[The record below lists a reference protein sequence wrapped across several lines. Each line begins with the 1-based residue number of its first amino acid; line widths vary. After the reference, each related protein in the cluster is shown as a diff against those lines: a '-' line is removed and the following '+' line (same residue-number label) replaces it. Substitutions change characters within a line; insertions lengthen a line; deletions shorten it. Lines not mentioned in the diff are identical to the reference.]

1 MIDKNWIFQK
11 DRLSEEFFNGLK
23 NFLKL
28 SSFHLNDENKI
39 RCPCVSCMNLYYYD
53 LETIERHIFVR
64 GFYTKYVLWEFH
76 GEDITEIHEDEENAE
91 SIVEE
96 DNTLYDSD
104 DEDDD
109 DMIPAL
115 EDLANQ
121 SHRNIMSNKKSRDLP
136 LSRTR
141 SFGPKKTYNNDST
154 STKSPPPVP
163 CSPNE
168 DSTTPSDDE
177 IQELLESKKNT
188 RGPTRGDGVRRSSK
202 NDTSKKIISYRK
214 GELRVYGPN
223 ATIFGNTVGVKVRH
237 HAPLQYSGWAKIPPE
252 DKKAVY
258 ARIMKKSAA
267 GSKNRA
273 KVSFMHSGG
282 TKSFIQYLHEEK
294 SKQSIGDEVQQQ
306 TMKCGEIEM
315 FRKTHYTIENGW
327 INEIAKEKYNK
338 MVELRRDKLI
348 QFEDGLLLVVDEAA
362 IYRQVLGEGK
372 YGWLRGLGP
381 TPGKKISVELS
392 SKHKEI
398 EEERLDKLEKIIEDL
413 RKDQDN
419 NVARIVQENMK
430 IFYESQQGR
439 LLEERSSES
448 PIRIPSMDKQNSFF
462 TQLEPSKEKD
472 QPSSSQ
478 KPTKSSSNLE
488 EVRDSPIKFEIPKD
502 TPKGVKAALLAV
514 RFIKA
519 SHTFSMVI
527 DPEILDN
534 DEYLHISPIDV
545 IHLGTMKR
553 IGAACIVFYIRILHE
568 KLVKANRAQYFRFF
582 HPILALDSCQAQNA
596 MTMADRMEG
605 TEAGQFWLLSVNT
618 GDHWMLAII
627 DVLRETCYWLDSIG
641 LPPPNKIKSLMA
653 MTFDYYNASSNRQ
666 PKKSGITW
674 KSIKWNGKKTYTKQ
688 EIDEIR
694 LEWADQFLEEI
705 TEDGVL

>member
-1 MIDKNWIFQK
+1 M
-11 DRLSEEFFNGLK
+11 EFFNGLK
-23 NFLKL
+23 KFLKL

-96 DNTLYDSD
+96 DNALYDSD

-141 SFGPKKTYNNDST
+141 SFGPKKTHNNDST

-168 DSTTPSDDE
+168 DSTTPSDNE
-177 IQELLESKKNT
+177 IQQLLESKKNT

-327 INEIAKEKYNK
+327 INEIAKEKYNE

-348 QFEDGLLLVVDEAA
+348 QFEDGLLLVVDEAT

-519 SHTFSMVI
+519 SHTFSMVM

-553 IGAACIVFYIRILHE
+553 VGAACIVFYIRILHE

-605 TEAGQFWLLSVNT
+605 IEAGQLWLLSVNT
-618 GDHWMLAII
+618 G
-627 DVLRETCYWLDSIG
+627 
-641 LPPPNKIKSLMA
+641 
-653 MTFDYYNASSNRQ
+653 
-666 PKKSGITW
+666 
-674 KSIKWNGKKTYTKQ
+674 
-688 EIDEIR
+688 
-694 LEWADQFLEEI
+694 
-705 TEDGVL
+705 

>member
-96 DNTLYDSD
+96 DNTLYD
-104 DEDDD
+104 
-109 DMIPAL
+109 
-115 EDLANQ
+115 
-121 SHRNIMSNKKSRDLP
+121 IMSNKKSRDLP

-141 SFGPKKTYNNDST
+141 SFGPKKTHNNDST

-168 DSTTPSDDE
+168 DSTIPSDDE

-258 ARIMKKSAA
+258 ARIMDIFDIDFKKDPYLETICNHYCQERYR
-267 GSKNRA
+267 GYRNKCHSKYKSLIEEGKNPLENRP
-273 KVSFMHSGG
+273 KKLVLTDEDWEWMCKNCFSN
-282 TKSFIQYLHEEK
+282 EEWKK

-327 INEIAKEKYNK
+327 INEIAKEKYNE

-462 TQLEPSKEKD
+462 TQLEP
-472 QPSSSQ
+472 
-478 KPTKSSSNLE
+478 T
-488 EVRDSPIKFEIPKD
+488 
-502 TPKGVKAALLAV
+502 
-514 RFIKA
+514 
-519 SHTFSMVI
+519 
-527 DPEILDN
+527 
-534 DEYLHISPIDV
+534 
-545 IHLGTMKR
+545 
-553 IGAACIVFYIRILHE
+553 
-568 KLVKANRAQYFRFF
+568 
-582 HPILALDSCQAQNA
+582 LDSCQAQNA

-618 GDHWMLAII
+618 G
-627 DVLRETCYWLDSIG
+627 
-641 LPPPNKIKSLMA
+641 
-653 MTFDYYNASSNRQ
+653 TFDYYNASTNRQ

>member
-1 MIDKNWIFQK
+1 MIDKKWIFQEN
-11 DRLSEEFFNGLK
+11 RLSVEYFNGLK

-53 LETIERHIFVR
+53 LETIERHIFVK

-76 GEDITEIHEDEENAE
+76 GEDITGIREDQENAE
-91 SIVEE
+91 SNVEE

-115 EDLANQ
+115 EDLSNQ

-141 SFGPKKTYNNDST
+141 SFGPKKTHNNDST

-258 ARIMKKSAA
+258 ARIMDIFDIDFKKDPYLETICNHYCQERYR
-267 GSKNRA
+267 GYRNKCHSKYKSLIEEGKNPLENRP
-273 KVSFMHSGG
+273 KKLVLTDEDWEWMCKNCFSN
-282 TKSFIQYLHEEK
+282 EEWKK

-306 TMKCGEIEM
+306 TMKCG
-315 FRKTHYTIENGW
+315 W
-327 INEIAKEKYNK
+327 INEIAKEKYNE

-419 NVARIVQENMK
+419 NVARI
-430 IFYESQQGR
+430 
-439 LLEERSSES
+439 
-448 PIRIPSMDKQNSFF
+448 DKQNSFF

-519 SHTFSMVI
+519 SHTFSMVM

-553 IGAACIVFYIRILHE
+553 IGAACIVFYIR
-568 KLVKANRAQYFRFF
+568 
-582 HPILALDSCQAQNA
+582 
-596 MTMADRMEG
+596 
-605 TEAGQFWLLSVNT
+605 
-618 GDHWMLAII
+618 DHWMLAII

>member
-96 DNTLYDSD
+96 DNTLYD
-104 DEDDD
+104 
-109 DMIPAL
+109 
-115 EDLANQ
+115 
-121 SHRNIMSNKKSRDLP
+121 IMSNKKSRDLP

-141 SFGPKKTYNNDST
+141 SFGPKKTHNNDST
-154 STKSPPPVP
+154 STKSPPPLP

-177 IQELLESKKNT
+177 IQELLGSKKNT

-258 ARIMKKSAA
+258 ARIMDIFDIDFKKDPYLETICNHYCQERYR
-267 GSKNRA
+267 GYRNKCHSKYKSLIEEGKNPLENRP
-273 KVSFMHSGG
+273 KKLVLIDEDWEWMCKNCFSN
-282 TKSFIQYLHEEK
+282 EEWKK

-327 INEIAKEKYNK
+327 IKGIAKEKY
-338 MVELRRDKLI
+338 
-348 QFEDGLLLVVDEAA
+348 
-362 IYRQVLGEGK
+362 
-372 YGWLRGLGP
+372 
-381 TPGKKISVELS
+381 ISVELS

-413 RKDQDN
+413 RKNQDN

-462 TQLEPSKEKD
+462 TQLEP
-472 QPSSSQ
+472 
-478 KPTKSSSNLE
+478 T
-488 EVRDSPIKFEIPKD
+488 
-502 TPKGVKAALLAV
+502 
-514 RFIKA
+514 
-519 SHTFSMVI
+519 
-527 DPEILDN
+527 
-534 DEYLHISPIDV
+534 
-545 IHLGTMKR
+545 
-553 IGAACIVFYIRILHE
+553 
-568 KLVKANRAQYFRFF
+568 
-582 HPILALDSCQAQNA
+582 LDSCQAQNA

-605 TEAGQFWLLSVNT
+605 TEAGQFWLLSVN
-618 GDHWMLAII
+618 
-627 DVLRETCYWLDSIG
+627 IG
-641 LPPPNKIKSLMA
+641 
-653 MTFDYYNASSNRQ
+653 TFDYYNASSNRQ

-674 KSIKWNGKKTYTKQ
+674 KSIKK
-688 EIDEIR
+688 
-694 LEWADQFLEEI
+694 LEEAN
-705 TEDGVL
+705 DPLLPPQKRSQ

>member
-1 MIDKNWIFQK
+1 
-11 DRLSEEFFNGLK
+11 
-23 NFLKL
+23 
-28 SSFHLNDENKI
+28 
-39 RCPCVSCMNLYYYD
+39 
-53 LETIERHIFVR
+53 
-64 GFYTKYVLWEFH
+64 
-76 GEDITEIHEDEENAE
+76 
-91 SIVEE
+91 
-96 DNTLYDSD
+96 
-104 DEDDD
+104 
-109 DMIPAL
+109 
-115 EDLANQ
+115 
-121 SHRNIMSNKKSRDLP
+121 MSNKKSRDLP

-141 SFGPKKTYNNDST
+141 SFGPKKTHNNDST

-267 GSKNRA
+267 DSKNRA

-327 INEIAKEKYNK
+327 INEIAKEKYNE

-439 LLEERSSES
+439 LLEERSSE
-448 PIRIPSMDKQNSFF
+448 
-462 TQLEPSKEKD
+462 
-472 QPSSSQ
+472 
-478 KPTKSSSNLE
+478 
-488 EVRDSPIKFEIPKD
+488 
-502 TPKGVKAALLAV
+502 
-514 RFIKA
+514 
-519 SHTFSMVI
+519 
-527 DPEILDN
+527 
-534 DEYLHISPIDV
+534 
-545 IHLGTMKR
+545 
-553 IGAACIVFYIRILHE
+553 ILHE

-653 MTFDYYNASSNRQ
+653 MTFDYYNASTNRQ

>member
-1 MIDKNWIFQK
+1 
-11 DRLSEEFFNGLK
+11 
-23 NFLKL
+23 
-28 SSFHLNDENKI
+28 
-39 RCPCVSCMNLYYYD
+39 
-53 LETIERHIFVR
+53 
-64 GFYTKYVLWEFH
+64 
-76 GEDITEIHEDEENAE
+76 
-91 SIVEE
+91 
-96 DNTLYDSD
+96 
-104 DEDDD
+104 
-109 DMIPAL
+109 
-115 EDLANQ
+115 
-121 SHRNIMSNKKSRDLP
+121 MSNKKSRDLP

-141 SFGPKKTYNNDST
+141 SFGPKNTHNNDST
-154 STKSPPPVP
+154 SRKSPPPVP

-168 DSTTPSDDE
+168 DSTTPSDNE
-177 IQELLESKKNT
+177 IQQLLESKKNT
-188 RGPTRGDGVRRSSK
+188 RGLTRGDGVRRSLK
-202 NDTSKKIISYRK
+202 NDTI
-214 GELRVYGPN
+214 
-223 ATIFGNTVGVKVRH
+223 RH
-237 HAPLQYSGWAKIPPE
+237 HAPLQYSGWAKISPE
-252 DKKAVY
+252 DKKDVY

-282 TKSFIQYLHEEK
+282 TKSFIQYLHEE
-294 SKQSIGDEVQQQ
+294 
-306 TMKCGEIEM
+306 
-315 FRKTHYTIENGW
+315 
-327 INEIAKEKYNK
+327 NE

-381 TPGKKISVELS
+381 TLRKKISVELS

-419 NVARIVQENMK
+419 NVARIVQENTK

-448 PIRIPSMDKQNSFF
+448 PIRIPSM
-462 TQLEPSKEKD
+462 
-472 QPSSSQ
+472 
-478 KPTKSSSNLE
+478 
-488 EVRDSPIKFEIPKD
+488 IPKD
-502 TPKGVKAALLAV
+502 TPKGVKVALLAI

-519 SHTFSMVI
+519 SHTFSMVM
-527 DPEILDN
+527 DPENLDN

-553 IGAACIVFYIRILHE
+553 VGVACIVFYISTLFSFISSNLS
-568 KLVKANRAQYFRFF
+568 
-582 HPILALDSCQAQNA
+582 LDSCQAQNA
-596 MTMADRMEG
+596 MTMADRMDG

-618 GDHWMLAII
+618 EDHWMLAII
-627 DVLRETCYWLDSIG
+627 DVLRETCYCLDSIG

-666 PKKSGITW
+666 PKKSCITW
-674 KSIKWNGKKTYTKQ
+674 KSIKCPQQISDFECGYYLMRYMREFCMNSRPINWLTTQWNGKKTYTKQ
-688 EIDEIR
+688 EIDKIC
-694 LEWADQFLEEI
+694 LEWANQFLEEI

>member
-96 DNTLYDSD
+96 DNTLYD
-104 DEDDD
+104 
-109 DMIPAL
+109 
-115 EDLANQ
+115 
-121 SHRNIMSNKKSRDLP
+121 IMSNKKSRELP

-141 SFGPKKTYNNDST
+141 SFGPKKTHNNDST

-214 GELRVYGPN
+214 GGLRVYGPN

-258 ARIMKKSAA
+258 ARIMDIFDIDFKKDPYLETICNHYCQERYRGYRNKCHYKYKSLIEE
-267 GSKNRA
+267 GKNPLENRP
-273 KVSFMHSGG
+273 KKLVLTDEDWEWMCKNCFSN
-282 TKSFIQYLHEEK
+282 EEWKK

-327 INEIAKEKYNK
+327 INEIANEKYNE

-348 QFEDGLLLVVDEAA
+348 QFEDGLVLVVDEAA

-439 LLEERSSES
+439 LSEERSSES

-478 KPTKSSSNLE
+478 KPTKS
-488 EVRDSPIKFEIPKD
+488 
-502 TPKGVKAALLAV
+502 
-514 RFIKA
+514 
-519 SHTFSMVI
+519 
-527 DPEILDN
+527 
-534 DEYLHISPIDV
+534 
-545 IHLGTMKR
+545 
-553 IGAACIVFYIRILHE
+553 ILHE

>member
-1 MIDKNWIFQK
+1 M
-11 DRLSEEFFNGLK
+11 
-23 NFLKL
+23 KL
-28 SSFHLNDENKI
+28 FCHEND
-39 RCPCVSCMNLYYYD
+39 VLY
-53 LETIERHIFVR
+53 FGV
-64 GFYTKYVLWEFH
+64 
-76 GEDITEIHEDEENAE
+76 
-91 SIVEE
+91 
-96 DNTLYDSD
+96 
-104 DEDDD
+104 
-109 DMIPAL
+109 
-115 EDLANQ
+115 
-121 SHRNIMSNKKSRDLP
+121 MSNKKSRDLL

-141 SFGPKKTYNNDST
+141 SFGPKKTHNNDST

-202 NDTSKKIISYRK
+202 NDTM
-214 GELRVYGPN
+214 YGPN
-223 ATIFGNTVGVKVRH
+223 ATIFENFVGVKVRH

-258 ARIMKKSAA
+258 ARIMDIFDIDFKKDPYLETICNHYCQERYRGSRNKCHSKYKSLIEEGKNPLENRPKNLVLTDEDWEWMCKNCFSNEEWKKKSAA

-294 SKQSIGDEVQQQ
+294 SKQSIGDEVKQQ

-327 INEIAKEKYNK
+327 INEIAKEKYNE

-519 SHTFSMVI
+519 SHIFSMVM

-553 IGAACIVFYIRILHE
+553 IGAACIVFYIR
-568 KLVKANRAQYFRFF
+568 
-582 HPILALDSCQAQNA
+582 
-596 MTMADRMEG
+596 
-605 TEAGQFWLLSVNT
+605 
-618 GDHWMLAII
+618 
-627 DVLRETCYWLDSIG
+627 
-641 LPPPNKIKSLMA
+641 
-653 MTFDYYNASSNRQ
+653 TFDYYNASSNRQ
-666 PKKSGITW
+666 PKKFGITW
-674 KSIKWNGKKTYTKQ
+674 KSIKWNGKNTYTKQ

>member
-1 MIDKNWIFQK
+1 
-11 DRLSEEFFNGLK
+11 
-23 NFLKL
+23 
-28 SSFHLNDENKI
+28 
-39 RCPCVSCMNLYYYD
+39 
-53 LETIERHIFVR
+53 
-64 GFYTKYVLWEFH
+64 
-76 GEDITEIHEDEENAE
+76 
-91 SIVEE
+91 
-96 DNTLYDSD
+96 
-104 DEDDD
+104 
-109 DMIPAL
+109 
-115 EDLANQ
+115 
-121 SHRNIMSNKKSRDLP
+121 
-136 LSRTR
+136 
-141 SFGPKKTYNNDST
+141 
-154 STKSPPPVP
+154 
-163 CSPNE
+163 
-168 DSTTPSDDE
+168 
-177 IQELLESKKNT
+177 
-188 RGPTRGDGVRRSSK
+188 
-202 NDTSKKIISYRK
+202 
-214 GELRVYGPN
+214 
-223 ATIFGNTVGVKVRH
+223 
-237 HAPLQYSGWAKIPPE
+237 
-252 DKKAVY
+252 
-258 ARIMKKSAA
+258 
-267 GSKNRA
+267 
-273 KVSFMHSGG
+273 
-282 TKSFIQYLHEEK
+282 
-294 SKQSIGDEVQQQ
+294 
-306 TMKCGEIEM
+306 
-315 FRKTHYTIENGW
+315 
-327 INEIAKEKYNK
+327 

-674 KSIKWNGKKTYTKQ
+674 KSIKCPQQISDFECGYYVMRYMREFCMNSRPINWLTTQWNGKKTYTKQ

>member
-1 MIDKNWIFQK
+1 
-11 DRLSEEFFNGLK
+11 
-23 NFLKL
+23 
-28 SSFHLNDENKI
+28 
-39 RCPCVSCMNLYYYD
+39 
-53 LETIERHIFVR
+53 
-64 GFYTKYVLWEFH
+64 
-76 GEDITEIHEDEENAE
+76 
-91 SIVEE
+91 
-96 DNTLYDSD
+96 
-104 DEDDD
+104 
-109 DMIPAL
+109 
-115 EDLANQ
+115 
-121 SHRNIMSNKKSRDLP
+121 
-136 LSRTR
+136 
-141 SFGPKKTYNNDST
+141 
-154 STKSPPPVP
+154 
-163 CSPNE
+163 
-168 DSTTPSDDE
+168 
-177 IQELLESKKNT
+177 
-188 RGPTRGDGVRRSSK
+188 
-202 NDTSKKIISYRK
+202 
-214 GELRVYGPN
+214 
-223 ATIFGNTVGVKVRH
+223 
-237 HAPLQYSGWAKIPPE
+237 
-252 DKKAVY
+252 
-258 ARIMKKSAA
+258 
-267 GSKNRA
+267 
-273 KVSFMHSGG
+273 
-282 TKSFIQYLHEEK
+282 
-294 SKQSIGDEVQQQ
+294 
-306 TMKCGEIEM
+306 M

-327 INEIAKEKYNK
+327 INEIAKEKYNE

-478 KPTKSSSNLE
+478 KPTKS
-488 EVRDSPIKFEIPKD
+488 
-502 TPKGVKAALLAV
+502 
-514 RFIKA
+514 
-519 SHTFSMVI
+519 
-527 DPEILDN
+527 
-534 DEYLHISPIDV
+534 
-545 IHLGTMKR
+545 
-553 IGAACIVFYIRILHE
+553 ILHE

>member
-1 MIDKNWIFQK
+1 MIDKKWIFQEN
-11 DRLSEEFFNGLK
+11 RLSVEYFNGLK

-96 DNTLYDSD
+96 DNTLYDKCDDGVFSD
-104 DEDDD
+104 IPINHNDDTEEE
-109 DMIPAL
+109 PFTV
-115 EDLANQ
+115 
-121 SHRNIMSNKKSRDLP
+121 MSNKKSRDLP

-141 SFGPKKTYNNDST
+141 SFGPKKTHNNDST

-177 IQELLESKKNT
+177 IQEL
-188 RGPTRGDGVRRSSK
+188 
-202 NDTSKKIISYRK
+202 K

-258 ARIMKKSAA
+258 ARIMDIFDIDFKKDPYLETICNHYCQERYR
-267 GSKNRA
+267 GYRNKCHSKYKSLIEEGKNPLENRP
-273 KVSFMHSGG
+273 KKLVLTDEDWEWMCKNCFSN
-282 TKSFIQYLHEEK
+282 EEWKK

-327 INEIAKEKYNK
+327 INEIAKEKYNE

-362 IYRQVLGEGK
+362 IYRQVLGEGN

-478 KPTKSSSNLE
+478 KPTKS
-488 EVRDSPIKFEIPKD
+488 
-502 TPKGVKAALLAV
+502 
-514 RFIKA
+514 
-519 SHTFSMVI
+519 
-527 DPEILDN
+527 
-534 DEYLHISPIDV
+534 
-545 IHLGTMKR
+545 
-553 IGAACIVFYIRILHE
+553 ILHE

-674 KSIKWNGKKTYTKQ
+674 KSIKCPQQISDFECGYYLMRYMREFCMNSRPINWLTTQWNGKKTYTKQ
-688 EIDEIR
+688 EIDEIL

>member
-1 MIDKNWIFQK
+1 
-11 DRLSEEFFNGLK
+11 
-23 NFLKL
+23 
-28 SSFHLNDENKI
+28 
-39 RCPCVSCMNLYYYD
+39 
-53 LETIERHIFVR
+53 
-64 GFYTKYVLWEFH
+64 
-76 GEDITEIHEDEENAE
+76 
-91 SIVEE
+91 
-96 DNTLYDSD
+96 
-104 DEDDD
+104 
-109 DMIPAL
+109 
-115 EDLANQ
+115 
-121 SHRNIMSNKKSRDLP
+121 MSNKKSRDLP

>member
-1 MIDKNWIFQK
+1 MIDKKWIFQEN
-11 DRLSEEFFNGLK
+11 RLSVEYFNGLK

-53 LETIERHIFVR
+53 LETIERHIFVK

-76 GEDITEIHEDEENAE
+76 GEDITGIHEDQENAE
-91 SIVEE
+91 SNVEE

-141 SFGPKKTYNNDST
+141 SFGPKKTHNNDST
-154 STKSPPPVP
+154 STKSPPHVP

-294 SKQSIGDEVQQQ
+294 SKQSISDEVQQQ

-327 INEIAKEKYNK
+327 INEIAKEKYNE

-348 QFEDGLLLVVDEAA
+348 QFEDGLLLVVHEAA

-439 LLEERSSES
+439 LLEERSSE
-448 PIRIPSMDKQNSFF
+448 
-462 TQLEPSKEKD
+462 
-472 QPSSSQ
+472 
-478 KPTKSSSNLE
+478 
-488 EVRDSPIKFEIPKD
+488 
-502 TPKGVKAALLAV
+502 
-514 RFIKA
+514 
-519 SHTFSMVI
+519 
-527 DPEILDN
+527 
-534 DEYLHISPIDV
+534 
-545 IHLGTMKR
+545 
-553 IGAACIVFYIRILHE
+553 ILHE

-674 KSIKWNGKKTYTKQ
+674 KSIKCPQQISDFECGYYLMRYMREFCMNSRPINWLTTQWNGKKTYTKQ

>member
-76 GEDITEIHEDEENAE
+76 GEDITEIYEDEENAE

-141 SFGPKKTYNNDST
+141 SFGPKKTHNNDST

-282 TKSFIQYLHEEK
+282 TKSFIQYLHEE
-294 SKQSIGDEVQQQ
+294 
-306 TMKCGEIEM
+306 
-315 FRKTHYTIENGW
+315 
-327 INEIAKEKYNK
+327 NE

-381 TPGKKISVELS
+381 TPRKKISVELS

-439 LLEERSSES
+439 LLEERSSE
-448 PIRIPSMDKQNSFF
+448 
-462 TQLEPSKEKD
+462 
-472 QPSSSQ
+472 
-478 KPTKSSSNLE
+478 
-488 EVRDSPIKFEIPKD
+488 
-502 TPKGVKAALLAV
+502 
-514 RFIKA
+514 
-519 SHTFSMVI
+519 
-527 DPEILDN
+527 
-534 DEYLHISPIDV
+534 
-545 IHLGTMKR
+545 
-553 IGAACIVFYIRILHE
+553 ILHE

-653 MTFDYYNASSNRQ
+653 MTFDYYNASTNRQ

-674 KSIKWNGKKTYTKQ
+674 KSIKCPQQISDFECGYYVMRYMREFCMNSRPINWLTTQWNGKKTYTKQ

>member
-96 DNTLYDSD
+96 DNTLYD
-104 DEDDD
+104 
-109 DMIPAL
+109 
-115 EDLANQ
+115 
-121 SHRNIMSNKKSRDLP
+121 IMSNKKSRDLP

-141 SFGPKKTYNNDST
+141 SFGPKKTHNNDST

-258 ARIMKKSAA
+258 ARIMDIFDIDFKKDPYLETICNHYCQERYRGYRNKCHSKYKSLIEEGKNPLENRPKKLVLTDEDWEWMCKNCFSNEEWKKKSAA

-327 INEIAKEKYNK
+327 INEIAKEKYNE

-478 KPTKSSSNLE
+478 KPTKS
-488 EVRDSPIKFEIPKD
+488 
-502 TPKGVKAALLAV
+502 
-514 RFIKA
+514 
-519 SHTFSMVI
+519 
-527 DPEILDN
+527 
-534 DEYLHISPIDV
+534 
-545 IHLGTMKR
+545 
-553 IGAACIVFYIRILHE
+553 ILHE

-653 MTFDYYNASSNRQ
+653 MTFDYYNASTNRQ